1 MYHVNKLMKKTVVCL
16 MLVVMLAVN
25 LFEVAWAD
33 NVTVDISKEATKTN
47 VGMVVDLAGM
57 FLLILAGTGFIL
69 KRRMI

>member
-1 MYHVNKLMKKTVVCL
+1 

-25 LFEVAWAD
+25 LFKVAWAD
-33 NVTVDISKEATKTN
+33 NVTVDISEEATKTN
-47 VGMVVDLAGM
+47 VGMVVDLAAM

>member
-1 MYHVNKLMKKTVVCL
+1 

-33 NVTVDISKEATKTN
+33 NVTVDISEEATKTN
-47 VGMVVDLAGM
+47 VGMVVDLAAM

>member
-1 MYHVNKLMKKTVVCL
+1 

-33 NVTVDISKEATKTN
+33 NVTVDISEEATKTN